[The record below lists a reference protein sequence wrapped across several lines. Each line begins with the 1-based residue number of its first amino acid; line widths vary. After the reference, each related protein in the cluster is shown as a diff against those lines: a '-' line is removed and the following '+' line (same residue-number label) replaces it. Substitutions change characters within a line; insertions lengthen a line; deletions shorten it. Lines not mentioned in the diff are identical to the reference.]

1 MRGMRH
7 ARGVSS
13 FQEAREA
20 LVRTLRAVF
29 PDAKPAPRWAGVEA
43 WAAPRPE
50 GAVRDASTGTYDAKV
65 TVVGIA
71 DRKSGPTI
79 YFLDPGDYD
88 ALDTHRDLLEG
99 AGFKLGRGCIMH
111 TRKGP
116 LPTGALEELFRRV
129 KARDAKAARAGG
141 PKAKAP
147 ARMAGGAGLVDAY
160 LAALPAVPRAALEKL
175 RKQVRAAAPKATE
188 KMAYGM
194 PTFVHEGNLVHMAAF
209 KDHCSF
215 FPGRS
220 GVTEALKEELQGFE
234 VAKGTIR
241 FTPGKPIP
249 AALVKRIVRMR
260 VAENEARAAARKAKK
275 PAKKKAA
282 RKKAPRRA

>member
-1 MRGMRH
+1 M
-7 ARGVSS
+7 SS
-13 FQEAREA
+13 FQEARAA
-20 LVRTLRAVF
+20 LVRTIRAVF
-29 PDAKPAPRWAGVEA
+29 PDARPAPRWAGVEA

-50 GAVRDASTGTYDAKV
+50 GAVRDASTGTYDPRV

-71 DRKSGPTI
+71 DRKSGPTV
-79 YFLDPGDYD
+79 YFLDPGDYH

-116 LPTGALEELFRRV
+116 LPTEALQELFRRV
-129 KARDAKAARAGG
+129 KARDARAARGAAS
-141 PKAKAP
+141 KTKAP
-147 ARMAGGAGLVDAY
+147 ARMAAGADTVDAY
-160 LAALPAVPRAALEKL
+160 LAALPPAQRAALEKL
-175 RKQVRAAAPKATE
+175 RKQIRAAAPKATE

-209 KDHCSF
+209 KAHCSF
-215 FPGRS
+215 FPGRG
-220 GVTEALKEELQGFE
+220 GVAEALMDDLQGFE

-241 FTPGKPIP
+241 FAPAKPIP

-275 PAKKKAA
+275 PAKKKAT